1 MLSHSK
7 VGSASGAA
15 GYFAS
20 DNYYTAERSSEH
32 SEWGGEGASRL
43 GLEGPVDKA
52 AFENILNSQLPDGS
66 VVNGSETRQLGV
78 DLTFSMPK
86 SASIL
91 AYVSGDERILAA
103 NLAAVKETMTWAEKN
118 VAEGRSYERIKNGE
132 AVRTGNLAYALFQ
145 HDTSRKLD
153 PNGHIHA
160 VVAPVTQRA
169 DGKWVALWNNQ
180 LFMKNTTL
188 GSIHAAAFREKLQAL
203 GYETVST
210 GKHGQFEIA
219 GVPREVIEHYSQRR
233 LEIVE
238 KAEELGISTPQG
250 MDKVVLGTRDNKVNV
265 DDPAALRTAWREQAK
280 AIGFDGAALVAKAEG
295 RAEPGRASNGTAIGE
310 SGFAEKPMLNMGRV
324 HGIVEETRSLIGAYF
339 RTGDALETNGLKR
352 IFLTPSELRTEMA
365 VASSIRILG
374 QREAAFD
381 LDQIKKTALDLS
393 LKGVTIERVDKRVD
407 ALLEGG
413 QLLAGPS
420 ERLDGALSRVTTPY
434 HVAQERRM
442 LAELSGG
449 QGRSRPIIAAA
460 DTPARLDAIPRDF
473 VLSGEQ
479 VAAASLMLSASDRT
493 VLVQGVAGA
502 GKSAILSSVATIAGD
517 EGKSTLGL
525 AIATQTVNRL
535 SADAG
540 IPAQTVS
547 AFINAHLS
555 GAMRGSGPR
564 YEASKEA
571 LKDTIIVLDEASLV
585 GTEQMVNLIT
595 IANRLDLDR
604 LVLIGDDRQLQAV
617 DHGRPFGLAQ
627 DHGAQKTELN
637 TSQRQKTEKMKAV
650 AHLARHGNFSLAL
663 AQLGDKVTEAGNDYR
678 RIAAERWLALS
689 PGDRDRT
696 PIYTTGLAT
705 RAAINTEIQRG
716 LVAEGTIKAEP
727 VDLTVLTATHATREE
742 LRHAVSYHAGQV
754 LHVNTGTL
762 PGGLARGRY
771 DVAGVDAKGRV
782 NLTDENGRKTKFNPA
797 NLDPRDRRDS
807 ISLAERERIKL
818 HEGDKILWTEHDK
831 NRGLVKSAPATILDA
846 SAEKIRVRTET
857 GDIIEMNPGDK
868 MLERMGLAYAINAHQ
883 AQGMTSDNGIGVMHS
898 SERNLANQRLSY
910 VIMSRVRYDLEIIT
924 NDKAE
929 LVRTVERNP
938 GAKTGALDT
947 IGEKPP
953 VSQPVAPQA
962 QPTAPTAPS
971 QPTTAPQPTAPA
983 PPAAP
988 AATTQREAPEPA
1000 KTLAVPEKRL
1010 DLTL

>member
-20 DNYYTAERSSEH
+20 DNYYTVERSSEF
-32 SEWGGEGASRL
+32 SAWGGEGAARL
-43 GLEGPVDKA
+43 GLDGPVDKDT
-52 AFENILNSQLPDGS
+52 FGKLLNSQLPDGTI
-66 VVNGSETRQLGV
+66 VNGSETRRLGV

-118 VAEGRSYERIKNGE
+118 IAEARSYERTKNGE
-132 AVRTGNLAYALFQ
+132 AVRTGNLVYALFQ

-169 DGKWVALWNNQ
+169 DGKWAALWNEK
-180 LFMKNTTL
+180 LFLKNATL

-219 GVPREVIEHYSQRR
+219 GVSREVIEHYSQRR
-233 LEIVE
+233 VEIVE
-238 KAEELGISTPQG
+238 KANELGISTPQG

-295 RAEPGRASNGTAIGE
+295 RADPRGMLRGAIGDG
-310 SGFAEKPMLNMGRV
+310 SAAEKPMQSMSHVR
-324 HGIVEETRSLIGAYF
+324 GIVEEARSLIGTYL
-339 RTGDALETNGLKR
+339 RSGDELETAGLKR
-352 IFLTPSELRTEMA
+352 ILLTPSELRTEMA

-407 ALLEGG
+407 ALLESG

-442 LAELSGG
+442 LAEVSGG
-449 QGRSRPIIAAA
+449 QDRSRPIIAAA

-479 VAAASLMLSASDRT
+479 IAAASLMLSASDRT

-502 GKSAILSSVATIAGD
+502 GKSAILSSVASIAAD

-571 LKDTIIVLDEASLV
+571 LKDTIVVLDEASLV
-585 GTEQMVNLIT
+585 GTEQMVNLLT

-637 TSQRQKTEKMKAV
+637 TSQRQKTEQMKAV

-678 RIAAERWLALS
+678 TIAAERWLALS
-689 PGDRDRT
+689 PEDRDKT

-742 LRHAVSYHAGQV
+742 LRHSVTYQAGQV
-754 LHVNTGTL
+754 LHVNNNAL

-797 NLDPRDRRDS
+797 SLDPRDRRDS
-807 ISLAERERIKL
+807 ISLSERERIKL

-846 SAEKIRVRTET
+846 TAEKIRVRTET

-929 LVRTVERNP
+929 LARTVERNP

-953 VSQPVAPQA
+953 VSQPVVPQA
-962 QPTAPTAPS
+962 LPTTPTAPS
-971 QPTTAPQPTAPA
+971 KPTTVPQSTAPA
-983 PPAAP
+983 PSAAP
-988 AATTQREAPEPA
+988 GATTQREAPEPA